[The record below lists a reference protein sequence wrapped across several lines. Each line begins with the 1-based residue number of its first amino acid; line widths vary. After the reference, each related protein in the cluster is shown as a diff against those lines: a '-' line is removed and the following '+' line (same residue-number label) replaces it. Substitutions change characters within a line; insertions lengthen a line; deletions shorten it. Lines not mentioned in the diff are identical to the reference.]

1 MTMHLYLPMNPT
13 PLLWLRWVSCSFAFS
28 VVWPVQI
35 MWFSLIVLITPN
47 SQILLTSFFQ
57 KSHDSAKISLS
68 MNGVMYNEGKT
79 NFWMLSFHGQSAPV
93 GTTVYSGIS
102 ATDLDTGTNKK
113 IDYAIVPG
121 DGSIVSVHH
130 LIISIVIDNIF
141 LNLID

>member
-1 MTMHLYLPMNPT
+1 
-13 PLLWLRWVSCSFAFS
+13 
-28 VVWPVQI
+28 
-35 MWFSLIVLITPN
+35 
-47 SQILLTSFFQ
+47 
-57 KSHDSAKISLS
+57 
-68 MNGVMYNEGKT
+68 
-79 NFWMLSFHGQSAPV
+79 MLSFYGQSAPV